1 MTSLSIN
8 KYYLIITIG
17 TDNVLQIHLWHSEVH
32 YSISL
37 INALFIGYRVFV
49 GWFSILILYLYMNM
63 NSYGYKQIE
72 N

>member
-17 TDNVLQIHLWHSEVH
+17 TDIYVLQICLWHSEVH

-37 INALFIGYRVFV
+37 INASFIGYRFFI
-49 GWFSILILYLYMNM
+49 GILNFNIIYDH
-63 NSYGYKQIE
+63 E
-72 N
+72 